1 MRSRSLHPY
10 FTLKFVPLTERCF
23 RVRILQVSSSK
34 HWSGSC
40 RVCRTGSGV
49 PVLAHPWLALWCKCV
64 RARMRRGQ
72 HALGKA
78 RWCQSVE
85 LVRDFPRAAKQAQ
98 IELYLGE
105 QPVIMIKNVVFS
117 VSVAAIFPQMAALLT
132 GSKGGFHGTPLI
144 RHCSEARP

>member
-1 MRSRSLHPY
+1 MAQAYRAPSTTTHIGHTLGSLLWQ
-10 FTLKFVPLTERCF
+10 FWLTHGLLCG
-23 RVRILQVSSSK
+23 VS
-34 HWSGSC
+34 
-40 RVCRTGSGV
+40 
-49 PVLAHPWLALWCKCV
+49 ACV

-98 IELYLGE
+98 IELYLDE
-105 QPVIMIKNVVFS
+105 RPVIMIKNLVFS

-132 GSKGGFHGTPLI
+132 GSKGGFHGTPLTPPCI
-144 RHCSEARP
+144 RHCSEARPQEVFASVTS